1 MPGSMSILGV
11 RGWVYQV
18 HPWYTPWK
26 VHPPYWNLVV
36 VVATETG
43 GRHSTGM
50 LSCVQLIFL
59 IQLKAVTRCLDD
71 VVSGK
76 FAFSCYDLV
85 IADKLQH
92 WTYLPPATKLGQGN
106 VFTPV
111 CHSVHGGVCH
121 THTPGETP
129 PGQTAHPAQCM
140 LGYAQQAGGTHPT
153 GMQSCSFI
161 N

>member
-76 FAFSCYDLV
+76 FAFSCYDFV
-85 IADKLQH
+85 SANKLQH
-92 WTYLPPATKLGQGN
+92 WKCLPPGTKLGQGN

-111 CHSVHGGVCH
+111 CHSVHGGGLPH
-121 THTPGETP
+121 THPWTDTPRADSP
-129 PGQTAHPAQCM
+129 PCAVH
-140 LGYAQQAGGTHPT
+140 AGIRSTSGRYV
-153 GMQSCSFI
+153 SYWNAILFI
-161 N
+161 H